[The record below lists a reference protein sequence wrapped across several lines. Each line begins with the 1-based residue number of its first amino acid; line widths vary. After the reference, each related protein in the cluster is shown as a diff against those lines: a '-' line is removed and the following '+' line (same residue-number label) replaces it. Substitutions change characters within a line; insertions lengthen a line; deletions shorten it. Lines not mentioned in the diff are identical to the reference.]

1 MRYTNSYY
9 ITYYIASTKPEV
21 YTMWMWTYNAMLP
34 EEDQATTTDSVVSEI
49 YSLADIH
56 TGPQTHILRL
66 SQYTLPYRC

>member
-9 ITYYIASTKPEV
+9 ITYYITSTKPDV
-21 YTMWMWTYNAMLP
+21 YTMLSDIYTMLP

-56 TGPQTHILRL
+56 TGPQTYILRL